1 MVFIPDTDTLRL
13 SSTLLTVAF
22 TAVFLMLW
30 LGRRQ
35 DRFLLHWAASAA
47 LYAAVLVAFEMFER
61 GPTPGLGGLLYAALA
76 GCNALLLSGARLFE
90 GKRPF
95 PPWLWVPLPLGFLGY
110 AGPFWLAAAGLDL
123 PVPEG
128 GRIGGFLA
136 LLASVG
142 SVGVLLL
149 RGRYGRRGRRIAGL
163 AVLAY
168 APGYVVAILLQ
179 LQEEMALQRIALLP
193 MLSDQVLLAILYLG
207 LLSMPGERAEA
218 ELREAAQRD
227 PLTGAWNRAGM
238 AALEPRML
246 AGGGALIVI
255 DIDHFKAIN
264 DRHGH
269 AMGDAVLSSFAAHMA
284 ALALEQG
291 GRLVRLGGDEFVVL
305 MAGATMDAAER
316 LAMRMH
322 GVAQAGI
329 AGLPTYTISLGITLL
344 RTGESSLIEAI
355 ARADERLY
363 RAKFL
368 GRNRVAS

>member
-1 MVFIPDTDTLRL
+1 MFFIPDTDTLRL

-47 LYAAVLVAFEMFER
+47 LYAGVLVAFEMFER
-61 GPTPGLGGLLYAALA
+61 GPTPGLGGALYAALA
-76 GCNALLLSGARLFE
+76 GCNVLLLSGARLFE

-95 PPWLWVPLPLGFLGY
+95 PAWLWLPLPLGFLGY
-110 AGPFWLAAAGLDL
+110 AVPFWLAAAGMDL

-136 LLASVG
+136 LLISVG

-149 RGRYGRRGRRIAGL
+149 RGAHGRRGRRIAGL

-168 APGYVVAILLQ
+168 APGYIV
-179 LQEEMALQRIALLP
+179 
-193 MLSDQVLLAILYLG
+193 AILYLG
-207 LLSMPGERAEA
+207 LLSMPGERAEV
-218 ELREAAQRD
+218 ELREAVQRD

-238 AALEPRML
+238 AALEPRLL

-269 AMGDAVLSSFAAHMA
+269 AVGDAVLSSFAAHMA

-316 LAMRMH
+316 LATRMH

-329 AGLPTYTISLGITLL
+329 AGLPPYTISLGLTLL
-344 RTGESSLIEAI
+344 GKADRSLTEAI

-368 GRNRVAS
+368 GRNRMAS

>member
-1 MVFIPDTDTLRL
+1 MFTPDTDTLRL
-13 SSTLLTVAF
+13 SSILLTIAF

-30 LGRRQ
+30 LGRRR

-47 LYAAVLVAFEMFER
+47 LYAVVLAAFEASAQD
-61 GPTPGLGGLLYAALA
+61 PPPGFGGVLYATLA
-76 GCNALLLSGARLFE
+76 GSNALLLSGARRFD
-90 GKRPF
+90 GKAPF
-95 PPWLWVPLPLGFLGY
+95 PPWLWLPLLLAFLGY
-110 AGPFWLAAAGLDL
+110 AAPFWLAAAGQELRL
-123 PVPEG
+123 PES
-128 GRIGGFLA
+128 GRIGGFLG

-142 SVGVLLL
+142 SVGLLLL
-149 RGRYGRRGRRIAGL
+149 RGQHGKRGRRIAGL

-168 APGYVVAILLQ
+168 IPGYVVILL
-179 LQEEMALQRIALLP
+179 LQSLEHTQFHHIALLP

-218 ELREAAQRD
+218 ELREAVQRD

-238 AALEPRML
+238 AALEPQLL
-246 AGGGALIVI
+246 ADGGALIVS

-269 AMGDAVLSSFAAHMA
+269 AAGDAVLSSFAAHMA

-316 LAMRMH
+316 LARRMH
-322 GVAQAGI
+322 GVVLAGI
-329 AGLPTYTISLGITLL
+329 EGLPPYTISLGVAML
-344 RTGESSLIEAI
+344 RTEDTSLAVAI
-355 ARADERLY
+355 ARTDERLY
-363 RAKFL
+363 RAKSL
-368 GRNRVAS
+368 GRNRMAS